1 MMFRPVFV
9 NLLAGVILALGG
21 LLATYFSGL
30 PVAALYG
37 TEGGLHWVDIATGIF
52 VVAALLWWALVGRK
66 QRPTLLRGAIA
77 GALTGILS
85 YPMVLAIAEVLRIAP
100 EIGGAIEQAAAVSR
114 LSGLGFLTTG
124 FAAVPTMAVIGVI
137 AAFLLRPLYPA
148 AKGGDPALKLLRVA
162 GLVLLALAGG
172 LVALFI
178 WLTVLPL
185 DRGRV
190 LGTGGL
196 AAELSYEEALAS
208 FEALRQR
215 EDQIPINPRCAS
227 KLLLQESRGAPTVI
241 FFHGLTN
248 CPAQADELAPTL
260 FELGYNVYV
269 PRLPGHGALDRM
281 TMALAGVSAADYVA
295 ATEEAIALARGVG
308 GEVVVSGLSAGGVLS
323 AWSGQ
328 QRADVDQAITM
339 APFFGLRQV
348 PVWANRAAT
357 NLLLLLPNVMMSW
370 DPRNP
375 EGLGEM
381 DYAYPRFATR
391 ALGQFMLI
399 GEVVADLA
407 DEQRPLARKLSVMVN
422 EADTEVND
430 RLVDR
435 LVAAWQG
442 QGADVEV
449 KLVPLSLGLP
459 HDLID
464 PRQEQANTA
473 VAYGLFVEMLGGAA
487 R

>member
-1 MMFRPVFV
+1 MMFRPVLAIV
-9 NLLAGVILALGG
+9 LAGIIFSLGG
-21 LLATYFSGL
+21 VLATYFGGL
-30 PVAALYG
+30 PVASVSEG
-37 TEGGLHWVDIATGIF
+37 EGGLRWVDIATGIF
-52 VVAALLWWALVGRK
+52 VVGALLWWTLVGRK
-66 QRPTLLRGAIA
+66 GRPTLLRGAIA

-85 YPMVLAIAEVLRIAP
+85 YPAVLILGELTRIAP
-100 EIGGAIEQAAAVSR
+100 GIDGAMEQAAAVSR

-124 FAAVPTMAVIGVI
+124 FAAVPTMAVVGVVS
-137 AAFLLRPLYPA
+137 ALLLRPLYPM
-148 AKGGDPALKLLRVA
+148 AKGRDPALNLLRGA
-162 GLVLLALAGG
+162 GVLLLALAGG

-185 DRGRV
+185 DRERV
-190 LGTGGL
+190 LGAGSP
-196 AAELSYEEALAS
+196 AEAPNYEQALAS

-227 KLLLQESRGAPTVI
+227 KLLLQGSREAPTVI
-241 FFHGLTN
+241 FLHGLTN
-248 CPAQADELAPTL
+248 CPAQADKLAPKL
-260 FELGYNVYV
+260 FEAGYNVYV
-269 PRLPGHGALDRM
+269 PRLPGHGAADRM
-281 TMALAGVSAADYVA
+281 TMALAGVGAGDYVA
-295 ATEEAIALARGVG
+295 ATEEAIALARGLG

-370 DPRNP
+370 DPKNP

-399 GEVVADLA
+399 GEVLADLA
-407 DEQRPLARKLSVMVN
+407 EAQPPLAKRLSVMVN

-435 LVAAWQG
+435 LVRAWQG
-442 QGADVEV
+442 QGAEVEV
-449 KLVPLSLGLP
+449 KLVPLALGLP

-464 PRQEQANTA
+464 PRQENANTE
-473 VAYGLFVEMLGGAA
+473 VAYGLFIEMLGGAA
-487 R
+487 P